1 MADYIGPARC
11 PFCNAGARASL
22 MKTGRVCITCN
33 ACKVQAFAR
42 GDESDALLRRFIAG
56 NADPAPAAAPAPAP
70 APAPVDDRRP
80 SWGMFG

>member
-11 PFCNAGARASL
+11 PFCGAQGRASL

-42 GDESDALLRRFIAG
+42 GDESDALLRRYITG
-56 NADPAPAAAPAPAP
+56 HADPAPAAAPAAPAP
-70 APAPVDDRRP
+70 APAADERRQG
-80 SWGMFG
+80 WGLFG